1 MHTGLPPALSH
12 FVFPV
17 HRPPIPHNIGKV
29 KEIYE
34 RKRRLFIFNNS
45 SPQAQDHYP
54 QQTLPLKQQSFVL
67 GTVVNAVI
75 HRSQAH
81 CRRFDNVGQCTDK
94 ACRRIAG
101 ILHGNL
107 SGFSF
112 SCAWVYQLVILSQ
125 SGTGRRRQL
134 ELMAIY
140 AVLQTRDDSNCWQE
154 MGVRWQ
160 INHHDSLDR

>member
-1 MHTGLPPALSH
+1 MRGNDDYSFST
-12 FVFPV
+12 
-17 HRPPIPHNIGKV
+17 I
-29 KEIYE
+29 
-34 RKRRLFIFNNS
+34 S

-81 CRRFDNVGQCTDK
+81 CRRFDDVGQCTDK

-107 SGFSF
+107 SGSSF

>member
-1 MHTGLPPALSH
+1 MDAHRSPSRPFPLRVPCPPSAHPPATILAKC
-12 FVFPV
+12 
-17 HRPPIPHNIGKV
+17 GM
-29 KEIYE
+29 
-34 RKRRLFIFNNS
+34 KRRLFIFNSS

-81 CRRFDNVGQCTDK
+81 CRRFDDVGQCTDK

-107 SGFSF
+107 SGSSF

-154 MGVRWQ
+154 IGVRWQ